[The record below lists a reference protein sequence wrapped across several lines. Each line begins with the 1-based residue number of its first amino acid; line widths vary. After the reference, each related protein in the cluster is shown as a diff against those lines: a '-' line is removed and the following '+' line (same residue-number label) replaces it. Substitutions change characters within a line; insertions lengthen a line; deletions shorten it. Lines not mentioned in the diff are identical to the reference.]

1 MTGGSQYIVASR
13 RGIFLVD
20 HDGHRQ
26 IAPGY
31 FFGVT
36 IQAGD
41 LYCFRTVASPE
52 ARDNP
57 DSGSIVRYQYRDGAL
72 GGPDIL
78 VEGLDYNCHQV
89 DFFDGSFW
97 VVDSGRQRVL
107 EYDSGWRLVAE
118 HRIGPEAARRGPDD
132 PHVNSFLGRG
142 DRIWLMFHNAY
153 RGRPSEIVEC
163 DRCFREIGR
172 TILPSSACH
181 DLVALEDG
189 SLLYCESS
197 KGRIAS
203 PGGHAHMIDSLYT
216 RGLAVGTDEIA
227 VGSSLYGAR
236 TARGLLPG
244 FVTFLDRDYNRIAR
258 IHLPAAPT
266 QIRRLDGAD
275 LSLSQPR

>member
-1 MTGGSQYIVASR
+1 MTGAEEYIVASR

-20 HDGHRQ
+20 HTGQRQ

-36 IQAGD
+36 IQAD
-41 LYCFRTVASPE
+41 YLYCFRTVSAPE
-52 ARDNP
+52 ARDSP
-57 DSGSIVRYQYRDGAL
+57 DSGSIVRYRYHAGTL
-72 GGPDIL
+72 GEPDII

-97 VVDSGRQRVL
+97 VVDSGHQRVL
-107 EYDSGWRLVAE
+107 EYDAGWCLVAE
-118 HRIGPEAARRGPDD
+118 HRIGGGAVRRGPDD
-132 PHVNSFLGRG
+132 PHINSFLGRG
-142 DRIWLMFHNAY
+142 DRIWLMFHNLY
-153 RGRPSEIVEC
+153 RDRPSEIVEY
-163 DRCFREIGR
+163 DRAFVEIGR
-172 TILPSSACH
+172 TTLSSSGCH

-189 SLLYCESS
+189 GLLYCESG
-197 KGRIAS
+197 KGRIARV
-203 PGGHAHMIDSLYT
+203 GGDAYRIDSLYT
-216 RGLAVGTDEIA
+216 RGLAVGADEIA

-236 TARGLLPG
+236 PARGMLPG
-244 FVTFLDRDYNRIAR
+244 FVTFLDRTYNRIAR